1 MMMIRA
7 RSLRW
12 TLATL
17 VLGVLVCTGSA
28 GDTANL
34 VARIKAVGKQGQ
46 GNADAARAWKELV
59 EQGPAG
65 LIDILKAMDE
75 DSVIQ
80 TNWLRPAVDAIAE
93 KAAEGGKEMPAGKL
107 ETFIKDKSNPALG
120 RRVAY
125 ELLIAQDKTAAERL
139 LPGMLKDPSAEL
151 RRDAV
156 AVVIKDAEKLLEKK
170 ENDAAMAA
178 FRKALEGACDED
190 QVNTIADQLK
200 KLGEKVDLAG
210 HFGFVRAWHLAAP
223 FDNTNAAHFQ
233 EQHAPEQGVDLKA
246 VYKGKNGAEVRWHG
260 FTTDDPY
267 GVLDLNL
274 LFQDWKE
281 VTGYAFAVIEFPEA
295 KKIQV
300 RAGSNNALKVFVN
313 GKEVLVHE
321 EYHHGMRVDQFTGT
335 ATAKAGRNELL
346 VKICQNEKKQTW
358 EKDWKLQ
365 VRLCDSAGAAVA
377 FTQKPVKSELTPRV
391 PPKTDKK

>member
-1 MMMIRA
+1 MMIRA

-17 VLGVLVCTGSA
+17 LLGVLVCTGSA
-28 GDTANL
+28 ADPGNL
-34 VARIKAVGKQGQ
+34 LARIKAVGKQGQ
-46 GNADAARAWKELV
+46 GNADAAKAWKELV
-59 EQGPAG
+59 EQGPAA
-65 LIDILKAMDE
+65 LFEILRAMDE

-80 TNWLRPAVDAIAE
+80 TNWLRPAADAIAE
-93 KAAEGGKEMPAGKL
+93 KATAGGKELPAGKL
-107 ETFIKDKSNPALG
+107 ETFIKDQSNPALG

-125 ELLIAQDKTAAERL
+125 ELLSAIDKTAPDRL

-156 AVVIKDAEKLLEKK
+156 AVVIKDAERLLEKK
-170 ENDAAMAA
+170 EKDAARAA

-190 QVNTIADQLK
+190 QVDATADQLQ

-210 HFGFVRAWHLAAP
+210 HFGFVRGWHLAAP

-233 EQHAPEQGVDLKA
+233 DPYAPEKGVDLKA
-246 VYKGKNGAEVRWHG
+246 VYKGKNGADVRWHG
-260 FTTDDPY
+260 FTTEDPH

-281 VTGYAFAVIEFPEA
+281 ATAYAFAVIEFPEERR
-295 KKIQV
+295 IQV
-300 RAGSNNALKVFVN
+300 RAGSINALKVFVN
-313 GKEVLVHE
+313 GKEVVVHE

-335 ATAKAGRNELL
+335 ATVKAGRNELL
-346 VKICQNEKKQTW
+346 VKLCQNAKKQTW

-365 VRLCDSAGAAVA
+365 VRLCDSAGAAVP